1 MPLLLVECFEYV
13 CYKTFCD
20 LLEFLGTV
28 SKFFTNSI
36 FDLVLLVFLC
46 FVFFWKERDIKLEQ
60 RYIFAPIF
68 NRDGLRETNR
78 TNLLFCDNLLFFFNL
93 FFFMLKQLK
102 NVKT

>member
-1 MPLLLVECFEYV
+1 MSKMRIWERNTTFVGGMLWV

-20 LLEFLGTV
+20 LLEFLGTI

-46 FVFFWKERDIKLEQ
+46 FVLFWEERDIKLEQ

-68 NRDGLRETNR
+68 NKDGLQETNR
-78 TNLLFCDNLLFFFNL
+78 INL
-93 FFFMLKQLK
+93 K
-102 NVKT
+102 

>member
-1 MPLLLVECFEYV
+1 MPLLLVECSEYV

-46 FVFFWKERDIKLEQ
+46 IVLFWEESDIKLEQ
-60 RYIFAPIF
+60 RSIFTPIF
-68 NRDGLRETNR
+68 NKDGLRETNK
-78 TNLLFCDNLLFFFNL
+78 TNVGGQINIF
-93 FFFMLKQLK
+93 
-102 NVKT
+102 